1 MGNKI
6 PWTKNHISTV
16 ADADGVLCVW
26 TRAEQKVPKNIYIK
40 KIQMNECTWQTKK
53 AFQWNKINAQQWHM
67 RREAREKRMAG
78 EPVNERRRKKNHA
91 VNWCTGK

>member
-40 KIQMNECTWQTKK
+40 KYKWTSVHGKQ
-53 AFQWNKINAQQWHM
+53 
-67 RREAREKRMAG
+67 KRHSNG
-78 EPVNERRRKKNHA
+78 IK
-91 VNWCTGK
+91 